1 MLRALLMSEN
11 TIRIEIPCYLEMQN
25 YEFGIKND

>member
-11 TIRIEIPCYLEMQN
+11 TIRIEILLFRNAELRIWN
-25 YEFGIKND
+25 KE